1 MERLLVV
8 GLGNPI
14 YGDDG
19 FGSCLAQYLS
29 LFNPFVYDGNAHG
42 IGILGNLVD
51 YDVLVFLDI
60 DVRLPPG
67 AVAVERIEGSLTV
80 PETRLVDAHRMPPS
94 LLVGYLRAMGKNPK
108 AYLIAVGPKSLEPL
122 APASRE
128 VVEAAP
134 LVVAELR
141 KKLAEFGYEL
151 VVEGDVKKGI
161 EECYR
166 RVLRT

>member
-19 FGSCLAQYLS
+19 LGSCLAQYLS
-29 LFNPFVYDGNAHG
+29 LFNPFVLDGNAHG
-42 IGILGNLVD
+42 IGILGNLAD
-51 YDVLVFLDI
+51 YDVLVFI
-60 DVRLPPG
+60 DVDANLPPG

-80 PETRLVDAHRMPPS
+80 SETRLVDAHRTPPS

-128 VVEAAP
+128 AVEAAP
-134 LVVAELR
+134 AAVSELKR
-141 KKLAEFGYEL
+141 KVAEFGYEL
-151 VVEGDVKKGI
+151 KVEGDVKKGV
-161 EECYR
+161 EECYK

>member
-67 AVAVERIEGSLTV
+67 TVAVERIEGSLTIH
-80 PETRLVDAHRMPPS
+80 ETRLVNAHRMPPS
-94 LLVGYLRAMGKNPK
+94 LLVGYLRAMGKNPR

-122 APASRE
+122 TPASRE

-134 LVVAELR
+134 LVVAELK

-151 VVEGDVKKGI
+151 VVEGDVKKEI